1 MNHLPPQLLER
12 YAAEQTDGATDVWWA
27 VEAHLET
34 CPACADRLAEVLGL
48 ASPVTAALLSRV
60 WAGLVTEVTAE
71 ATVRSA
77 PAVRRWARHLGV
89 RRFRWLQRWLAP
101 ALLPRLGMT
110 ALVVVAAL
118 VLDLADAAAGRFP
131 SVVLLFAPVAPL
143 LGVVA
148 AWSRRL
154 DPAYELVVASPR
166 AGLDLVLRRTVAV
179 LVVVIPLL
187 GAAGWVVGASP
198 ARWLLPCLACTAGA
212 LALGELV
219 GLHRAATGIG
229 VSWAV
234 LAVGPS
240 LALRRPPLLL
250 ATAGLPV
257 WAGLTA
263 AVVIFLL
270 IRRRSYTALSSTN

>member
-1 MNHLPPQLLER
+1 MVHVPPHLLER
-12 YAAEQTDGATDVWWA
+12 YAAGSTGGSTDVWWA

-34 CPACADRLAEVLGL
+34 CPACADRLAEVVGRDNP
-48 ASPVTAALLSRV
+48 ATAALLDRV
-60 WAGLVTEVTAE
+60 WAGLVTEVTA
-71 ATVRSA
+71 AQTVRSEA
-77 PAVRRWARHLGV
+77 AVRRRPPRL
-89 RRFRWLQRWLAP
+89 RFRRLRWLKRWVAP

-110 ALVVVAAL
+110 ALVVLAA
-118 VLDLADAAAGRFP
+118 VTLDLADAAAERLP
-131 SVVLLFAPVAPL
+131 SLVLLIAPVAPL

-154 DPAYELVVASPR
+154 DPAHELVVASPR

-179 LVVVIPLL
+179 LVIVIPLL
-187 GAAGWVVGASP
+187 SVAGWAVGTSP
-198 ARWLLPCLACTAGA
+198 ALWLLPCLACTAGA

-229 VSWAV
+229 LAWAA

-240 LALRRPPLLL
+240 LALGRPSVLL
-250 ATAGLPV
+250 AAAGLPA

-263 AVVIFLL
+263 AVVTFLL
-270 IRRRSYTALSSTN
+270 LRRRSYTALPSTR